1 MTCTTMVNIQTVS
14 IPSARNGYP
23 GTRIITRYLGTRS
36 EPGYPNTCSGLLLP
50 VCCPLNSALMAAN
63 LEQYTMYMTNLV
75 QIYMQT
81 ANITV

>member
-1 MTCTTMVNIQTVS
+1 MVTT
-14 IPSARNGYP
+14 SAWNGYP
-23 GTRIITRYLGTRS
+23 GTRIITRYPGTRS

-50 VCCPLNSALMAAN
+50 VCCPLNSALTAAN

-75 QIYMQT
+75 QIHMQT